1 MIGLCTSP
9 ALVRAEGDQDMPTLT
24 DMLCTRSTRIS
35 ASTDHRRRPRSSSCS
50 AASVSRAGWCPR
62 RCWRRM
68 VLALRDLRSRSS
80 RVEEVEDGEQCR
92 SCRPQSSAGEIL
104 LRARRRMMVQ
114 VVVVQAQRLRRWR
127 APWITA
133 ILPPY
138 LLRVRRRVG
147 RVSPASAQAI
157 LARILPLTLGDALLS
172 TSSTRFGVRARPRS

>member
-1 MIGLCTSP
+1 MIGICTSP

-24 DMLCTRSTRIS
+24 DMLCTRSTRT
-35 ASTDHRRRPRSSSCS
+35 AVSTDHRRRPRSSSCS

-62 RCWRRM
+62 RCWWRM
-68 VLALRDLRSRSS
+68 VLALRDLSSSRSWA
-80 RVEEVEDGEQCR
+80 VEGGGERCR
-92 SCRPQSSAGEIL
+92 CSCRPQSSAGEIL
-104 LRARRRMMVQ
+104 LRARRRMMV
-114 VVVVQAQRLRRWR
+114 VVQAQRLRRWR
-127 APWITA
+127 APWIIA

-172 TSSTRFGVRARPRS
+172 TSSTLFGVRARPGS